1 MEKRDCCGKQR
12 SPRPVRPLPEYCKVT
27 ATGRTKPELMF
38 MSKEA
43 GLMPAT
49 TERSDTDALDSK
61 ATSLRRAATLL
72 LIFSMTS
79 LNNIQGWFGMIAAIS
94 VLLASSAKV
103 QTRYVKGF
111 AICAAI
117 CAFLT
122 SIGAI
127 FAAVAIRRMG
137 PREIHNG
144 CVKIPGALAIAF
156 DWGSRT
162 LVAAHAPEM
171 NASQMLDHKDII
183 DHLGQLDELDVK
195 IPEQEA
201 FCDHFAHKVSDFGSA
216 LVMLFALFQ
225 FALFV
230 SAIFVTKRT
239 RVLEHSYRSRA
250 CEPAV
255 INP

>member
-1 MEKRDCCGKQR
+1 MVQKPSDMNMSCC
-12 SPRPVRPLPEYCKVT
+12 
-27 ATGRTKPELMF
+27 TKTPSSSMF

-49 TERSDTDALDSK
+49 TERSDTDALDTK
-61 ATSLRRAATLL
+61 ATSLRRAATVL

-117 CAFLT
+117 CAFLA

-127 FAAVAIRRMG
+127 FVAVAIRKMG
-137 PREIHNG
+137 HREIHNG
-144 CVKIPGALAIAF
+144 CVKMPGALAIAF

-162 LVAAHAPEM
+162 LVAAHAPQM
-171 NASQMLDHKDII
+171 NATEMLDRKDIEV
-183 DHLGQLDELDVK
+183 HLGKLDVLDVK

-201 FCDHFAHKVSDFGSA
+201 FCDHFAHKVADLGSA

-230 SAIFVTKRT
+230 SAIVVTKRS
-239 RVLEHSYRSRA
+239 RVLEQSYRSRA

>member
-1 MEKRDCCGKQR
+1 MNMSCC
-12 SPRPVRPLPEYCKVT
+12 
-27 ATGRTKPELMF
+27 TKTPMF

-49 TERSDTDALDSK
+49 TERSDTDALDTK
-61 ATSLRRAATLL
+61 ATSLRRAATVL

-117 CAFLT
+117 CAFLA

-127 FAAVAIRRMG
+127 FVVVAIRKMG
-137 PREIHNG
+137 HREIHNG
-144 CVKIPGALAIAF
+144 CVKMPGALAIAF

-162 LVAAHAPEM
+162 LVAAHAPQM
-171 NASQMLDHKDII
+171 NATEMLDRKDIEE
-183 DHLGQLDELDVK
+183 HLGKLDVLVKIFDVPVK

-201 FCDHFAHKVSDFGSA
+201 FCDHFAHKVADLGSA

-230 SAIFVTKRT
+230 SAIVVTKRS
-239 RVLEHSYRSRA
+239 RVLEHSYRSLA

>member
-1 MEKRDCCGKQR
+1 
-12 SPRPVRPLPEYCKVT
+12 
-27 ATGRTKPELMF
+27 
-38 MSKEA
+38 
-43 GLMPAT
+43 
-49 TERSDTDALDSK
+49 
-61 ATSLRRAATLL
+61 
-72 LIFSMTS
+72 
-79 LNNIQGWFGMIAAIS
+79 
-94 VLLASSAKV
+94 LLASSAKV

-117 CAFLT
+117 CAFLA

-127 FAAVAIRRMG
+127 FAVVAIRKMG
-137 PREIHNG
+137 YREIHNG

-162 LVAAHAPEM
+162 LVAAHAPQM
-171 NASQMLDHKDII
+171 NATEMLDRKDIEE
-183 DHLGQLDELDVK
+183 HLGKLDVLVKIFDVPVK

-201 FCDHFAHKVSDFGSA
+201 FCDHFAHKVADLGSA

-230 SAIFVTKRT
+230 SAIVVTKRS

-250 CEPAV
+250 YEPAV